1 VDKTITLDANGLSY
15 TGWCDDPAW
24 GGGHKIGSRTVHEFL
39 ELMAVVADPGRFLA
53 RVDTHLDSVP
63 ITPGRPLTPGDE
75 VVFFAGSIGLGDH
88 VVGAS
93 FSTRGAAPNI
103 AYSTDEAFTVAAGG
117 RLPMVFTVAGRTATA
132 VMRRSSDL

>member
-1 VDKTITLDANGLSY
+1 
-15 TGWCDDPAW
+15 
-24 GGGHKIGSRTVHEFL
+24 
-39 ELMAVVADPGRFLA
+39 MAVVADPGRFLT

-88 VVGAS
+88 VVGAA

-117 RLPMVFTVAGRTATA
+117 RLPIVFTVAGRTATA